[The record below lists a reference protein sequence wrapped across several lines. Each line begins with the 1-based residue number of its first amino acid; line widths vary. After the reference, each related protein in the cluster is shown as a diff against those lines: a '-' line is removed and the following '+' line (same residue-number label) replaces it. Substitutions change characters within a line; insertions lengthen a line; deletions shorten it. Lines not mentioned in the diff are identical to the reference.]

1 MPEIILPGTYI
12 TVRDEGL
19 ITAGRVVTGN
29 IGLVGT
35 SAKGPINE
43 VKIIGSFTEAK
54 ELFGDAD
61 PWQGGNQNE
70 LTMIRAMEYI
80 FNNGG
85 NTVYAVRTAA
95 GTPAKAAFQTR
106 SAANA
111 FRE

>member
-1 MPEIILPGTYI
+1 MPEIILPGTYV

-35 SAKGPINE
+35 AAKGPLNE

-61 PWQGGNQNE
+61 PWQGGNQEDQKN
-70 LTMIRAMEYI
+70 
-80 FNNGG
+80 
-85 NTVYAVRTAA
+85 
-95 GTPAKAAFQTR
+95 
-106 SAANA
+106 
-111 FRE
+111 